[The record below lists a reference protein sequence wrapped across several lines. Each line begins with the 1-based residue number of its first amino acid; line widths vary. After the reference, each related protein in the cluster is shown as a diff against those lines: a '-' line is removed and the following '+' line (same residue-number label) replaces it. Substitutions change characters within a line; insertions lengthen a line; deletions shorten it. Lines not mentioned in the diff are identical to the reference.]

1 MLAVGSERRD
11 TAREDGADFAKSTW
25 ELLTIL
31 RLLALCFHRPG
42 ASGGKMGE
50 ISPKF

>member
-1 MLAVGSERRD
+1 MEYSLLVAGRD
-11 TAREDGADFAKSTW
+11 TARVDRAESAKSTW
-25 ELLTIL
+25 ELL

-42 ASGGKMGE
+42 ASGLKMGE